1 MAKFNQGDIV
11 LIPYPYTDL
20 SNTKKRPVVIISKDS
35 INKQN
40 FIVSKITSVI
50 RNDQF
55 TFPIKDTDTET
66 KLRFKSE
73 VRTNEIFTVHKS
85 LIIKNL
91 TSFKKEP
98 LKQLSEK
105 IKENISVN

>member
-1 MAKFNQGDIV
+1 MAKYNQGSIV

-35 INKQN
+35 INKEN
-40 FIVSKITSVI
+40 YIVSKITSVI

-55 TFPIKDTDTET
+55 TFTIKDIDTET
-66 KLRFKSE
+66 KLKYKSE

-85 LIIKNL
+85 LIIKKL
-91 TSFKKEP
+91 TSFKRES
-98 LKQLSEK
+98 LRQLTEK
-105 IKENISVN
+105 VKENISVK